1 MSKTQLHFK
10 DAILDRLSLEA
21 NVAQFVS
28 FAPDLGQRYSRV
40 RGHEPNSRFGS
51 AEEAIRALMARSGEG
66 RVNVRS
72 FLPDDPKSKP
82 FRYDL
87 RSVGEAVETA
97 RAFTSNGLFV
107 IVNETIDVDDGGV
120 SGGGVELAPGDT
132 PRCVEKP
139 GTASFSRDAG
149 LRLLATVYGFRPA
162 LDYDVGVRVGVSLHP
177 LRRGYLHDPT
187 IIWELERVAES
198 QARADTRWPNRFSRF
213 LGDKAFGLL
222 V

>member
-51 AEEAIRALMARSGEG
+51 AEEAIGALMARSGEG

-97 RAFTSNGLFV
+97 RAFTSKDRKS
-107 IVNETIDVDDGGV
+107 T
-120 SGGGVELAPGDT
+120 
-132 PRCVEKP
+132 
-139 GTASFSRDAG
+139 
-149 LRLLATVYGFRPA
+149 RLNSSHVA
-162 LDYDVGVRVGVSLHP
+162 L
-177 LRRGYLHDPT
+177 
-187 IIWELERVAES
+187 
-198 QARADTRWPNRFSRF
+198 
-213 LGDKAFGLL
+213 
-222 V
+222 